1 MSSWSSDEEEEY
13 TLFSKEDDNLL
24 NNQNGSSG
32 TARSKESNGG
42 YPKSVFFIL
51 GTEFCERFSY
61 YGMRAI
67 LILYLTKWLKFDA
80 DNATG
85 VYHGFV
91 FLCYFSPLFGAII
104 ADGYLGRYRT
114 ILYLSII
121 YGIGNVIMSATA
133 VPPPEWIGPM
143 IALILIGIGT
153 GGIKPCVAAFGA
165 DQFRPEQ
172 EKQRETFFSVF
183 YFMINLGSM
192 FSIIL
197 TPILRADV
205 HCYGAE
211 CYPLA
216 FGIPAILMISSA
228 VIFIAGKISHPDKR
242 PHWLDHSIG
251 LFEADFVEEV
261 KRLLKVLIICVPLP
275 LYWALGDQQGSR
287 WTLQAE
293 QLDGSM
299 GPLGRIKPDQLQALN
314 PILILGLIPLFEK
327 LIYPCLDKCKVPNRP
342 LQRMVAGMFLSV
354 IAFVMAGFVQLKINS
369 QFESPLTTTEIGIT
383 HYNVLPCTA
392 SVSSAHYSQSIHSL
406 QLGEFQKFSPG
417 NITWN
422 ISADCSTEN
431 ISKTFNFIGSHSY
444 RLVILQKNSSS
455 LDLIKIED
463 QRKKSGEGNALI
475 SYEVYKLPKNGDNA
489 TDWSLVSTVKLG
501 IGGIYTLLLYNENS
515 KTNLM
520 LFTSVEQNS
529 LSMFV
534 MVPQYINSLSMF
546 VEQYIVI
553 TVVDKPNV
561 IHQCRTTPCPYKPD
575 VIHQCRTELLVYV
588 CDGTTVYSYKPDVIH
603 QCRTELL
610 VYVCDGTTVY
620 SYKPDVIHQC
630 RTELLVYVC
639 DGTTV
644 YSYNCCLFQTNLML
658 FTSVERTP
666 CPYKPNVIYQC
677 RTELLVY
684 VCDGT
689 TVYSCN
695 CCLFQTNLM
704 LFTSVEQNSL
714 SMFVMV
720 PQYIVVTVVYFRQ
733 TLMLFTSVE
742 QNSLSMFVMVPQ
754 YIVITV
760 GEILFS
766 ITGLSFGYSQAPK
779 SMKSFIQAAFLMN
792 TAFGNLIVA
801 IISEIRLFSNQAV
814 EFFFY
819 AVIMLIDILIFMVI
833 AYFYEYVRVTE
844 EATIH
849 TEDTS
854 GLIDNLE
861 MEDSYKNKTTK
872 NVRNS
877 ARRDKRAFLDK
888 LTAEAD
894 KANNIKA
901 LYNNIKLRTGKY
913 QKGSRPVKSKEGK
926 TLNTHKE
933 QMKKWVE
940 HFKNVLNQ
948 ESPVNKSDIPPS

>member
-1 MSSWSSDEEEEY
+1 MESYGATETRIDDSPSLDALKSN
-13 TLFSKEDDNLL
+13 DDNLL
-24 NNQNGSSG
+24 NNQNGVNGS
-32 TARSKESNGG
+32 ARPRESNGG

-165 DQFRPEQ
+165 DQFRSEQ
-172 EKQRETFFSVF
+172 EKERETFFSVF

-205 HCYGAE
+205 HCFGEE

-228 VIFIAGKISHPDKR
+228 VIFIAGGRLYKKIPPTGNLIGRVFKCIFYGIKGKISHPDKR

-251 LFEADFVEEV
+251 HFEADFVEEV

-275 LYWALGDQQGSR
+275 LYWALCDQQGSR

-327 LIYPCLDKCKVPNRP
+327 LIYPCLDKCQVPNRP

-354 IAFVMAGFVQLKINS
+354 IAFIMAGFVQLKINN
-369 QFESPLTTTEIGIT
+369 QFESPLTSTEIGIT

-392 SVSSAHYSQSIHSL
+392 SVSSSQYSQSIRSL
-406 QLGEFQKFSPG
+406 QIGKFQKFKPG

-422 ISADCSTEN
+422 VSADCSTGN
-431 ISKTFNFIGSHSY
+431 ISRTFNFIGSHSY
-444 RLVILQKNSSS
+444 RLVILQNNSLS

-463 QRKKSGEGNALI
+463 QRKKSREGNALI
-475 SYEVYKLPKNGDNA
+475 SVMNMDNSIESVKLVPTTYTGTVSEKTGITFDIKNHTHLSLEPESYKVYKLPKNGDNE
-489 TDWSLVSTVKLG
+489 TDWSLVSSVKLG

-515 KTNLM
+515 KTN
-520 LFTSVEQNS
+520 Q
-529 LSMFV
+529 
-534 MVPQYINSLSMF
+534 
-546 VEQYIVI
+546 
-553 TVVDKPNV
+553 
-561 IHQCRTTPCPYKPD
+561 
-575 VIHQCRTELLVYV
+575 
-588 CDGTTVYSYKPDVIH
+588 
-603 QCRTELL
+603 
-610 VYVCDGTTVY
+610 
-620 SYKPDVIHQC
+620 
-630 RTELLVYVC
+630 
-639 DGTTV
+639 
-644 YSYNCCLFQTNLML
+644 
-658 FTSVERTP
+658 
-666 CPYKPNVIYQC
+666 
-677 RTELLVY
+677 
-684 VCDGT
+684 
-689 TVYSCN
+689 
-695 CCLFQTNLM
+695 
-704 LFTSVEQNSL
+704 
-714 SMFVMV
+714 
-720 PQYIVVTVVYFRQ
+720 
-733 TLMLFTSVE
+733 MLFTSVE

-819 AVIMLIDILIFMVI
+819 AVIMLVDIIMFMVI
-833 AYFYEYVRVTE
+833 AYFYEYVRETE
-844 EATIH
+844 EAIIH
-849 TEDTS
+849 ADDTS

-861 MEDSYKNKTTK
+861 MEDSYKNK
-872 NVRNS
+872 
-877 ARRDKRAFLDK
+877 
-888 LTAEAD
+888 
-894 KANNIKA
+894 
-901 LYNNIKLRTGKY
+901 
-913 QKGSRPVKSKEGK
+913 
-926 TLNTHKE
+926 
-933 QMKKWVE
+933 
-940 HFKNVLNQ
+940 
-948 ESPVNKSDIPPS
+948 

>member
-1 MSSWSSDEEEEY
+1 MESYGATETRADNSQFSDALK
-13 TLFSKEDDNLL
+13 TNDDNLL

-228 VIFIAGKISHPDKR
+228 VIFIAGGRLYKKIPPTGNLIGRVFKCIFYGIKGKISHPDKR

-431 ISKTFNFIGSHSY
+431 ISKTFSFIGSHSY
-444 RLVILQKNSSS
+444 RLVILQNNSSS
-455 LDLIKIED
+455 LDLIKIKD

-475 SYEVYKLPKNGDNA
+475 SVMNMDNSIGSVKLVPTTYTGTVTEKTGITFDIKNHTHLSLEPESYEVYKLPKNGDNT

-515 KTNLM
+515 KTNVCIH
-520 LFTSVEQNS
+520 SVDRTPV
-529 LSMFV
+529 MFV
-534 MVPQYINSLSMF
+534 MVPSI
-546 VEQYIVI
+546 VVI
-553 TVVDKPNV
+553 TVVISDKPDD
-561 IHQCRTTPCPYKPD
+561 IHH
-575 VIHQCRTELLVYV
+575 V
-588 CDGTTVYSYKPDVIH
+588 
-603 QCRTELL
+603 
-610 VYVCDGTTVY
+610 
-620 SYKPDVIHQC
+620 
-630 RTELLVYVC
+630 
-639 DGTTV
+639 
-644 YSYNCCLFQTNLML
+644 N
-658 FTSVERTP
+658 RTP
-666 CPYKPNVIYQC
+666 CPFVM
-677 RTELLVY
+677 
-684 VCDGT
+684 
-689 TVYSCN
+689 
-695 CCLFQTNLM
+695 TNL
-704 LFTSVEQNSL
+704 L
-714 SMFVMV
+714 
-720 PQYIVVTVVYFRQ
+720 
-733 TLMLFTSVE
+733 LFTSVE

-861 MEDSYKNKTTK
+861 MEDSYKNK
-872 NVRNS
+872 
-877 ARRDKRAFLDK
+877 
-888 LTAEAD
+888 
-894 KANNIKA
+894 
-901 LYNNIKLRTGKY
+901 
-913 QKGSRPVKSKEGK
+913 
-926 TLNTHKE
+926 
-933 QMKKWVE
+933 
-940 HFKNVLNQ
+940 
-948 ESPVNKSDIPPS
+948 

>member
-1 MSSWSSDEEEEY
+1 MMQWFFIMSSWSSDEEEEY

-51 GTEFCERFSY
+51 GTEFCKRFSY

-205 HCYGAE
+205 HCYEAE

-228 VIFIAGKISHPDKR
+228 VIFIAGGRLYKKIPPTGNLIGRVFKCIFYGIKGKISHPDKR
-242 PHWLDHSIG
+242 PHWLDHSVG

-383 HYNVLPCTA
+383 HYNMLPCTA

-431 ISKTFNFIGSHSY
+431 ISKTFSFIGSHSY
-444 RLVILQKNSSS
+444 RLVILQNNSSS
-455 LDLIKIED
+455 LDLIKIKD

-475 SYEVYKLPKNGDNA
+475 SVMNMDNSIGSVKLVQTTYTGTVTEKTGITFDIKNHTHLSLEPESYEVYKLPKNGDNA

-515 KTNLM
+515 KTN
-520 LFTSVEQNS
+520 
-529 LSMFV
+529 
-534 MVPQYINSLSMF
+534 
-546 VEQYIVI
+546 
-553 TVVDKPNV
+553 
-561 IHQCRTTPCPYKPD
+561 
-575 VIHQCRTELLVYV
+575 
-588 CDGTTVYSYKPDVIH
+588 
-603 QCRTELL
+603 
-610 VYVCDGTTVY
+610 
-620 SYKPDVIHQC
+620 
-630 RTELLVYVC
+630 
-639 DGTTV
+639 
-644 YSYNCCLFQTNLML
+644 
-658 FTSVERTP
+658 
-666 CPYKPNVIYQC
+666 
-677 RTELLVY
+677 
-684 VCDGT
+684 
-689 TVYSCN
+689 
-695 CCLFQTNLM
+695 
-704 LFTSVEQNSL
+704 
-714 SMFVMV
+714 
-720 PQYIVVTVVYFRQ
+720 
-733 TLMLFTSVE
+733 LMLFTSVE

-861 MEDSYKNKTTK
+861 MEDSYKNK
-872 NVRNS
+872 
-877 ARRDKRAFLDK
+877 
-888 LTAEAD
+888 
-894 KANNIKA
+894 
-901 LYNNIKLRTGKY
+901 
-913 QKGSRPVKSKEGK
+913 
-926 TLNTHKE
+926 
-933 QMKKWVE
+933 
-940 HFKNVLNQ
+940 
-948 ESPVNKSDIPPS
+948 

>member
-1 MSSWSSDEEEEY
+1 MIMTSWSSDEEEEL

-24 NNQNGSSG
+24 NNQNGVNGS
-32 TARSKESNGG
+32 ARPRESNGG

-165 DQFRPEQ
+165 DQFRSEQ
-172 EKQRETFFSVF
+172 EKERETFFSVF

-205 HCYGAE
+205 HCFGEE

-228 VIFIAGKISHPDKR
+228 VIFIAGGRLYKKIPPTGNLIGRVFKCIFYGIKGKISHPDKR

-251 LFEADFVEEV
+251 HFEADFVEEV

-275 LYWALGDQQGSR
+275 LYWALCDQQGSR

-327 LIYPCLDKCKVPNRP
+327 LIYPCLDKCQVPNRP

-354 IAFVMAGFVQLKINS
+354 IAFIMAGFVQLKINN
-369 QFESPLTTTEIGIT
+369 QFESPLTSTEIGIT

-392 SVSSAHYSQSIHSL
+392 SVSSSQYSQSIRSL
-406 QLGEFQKFSPG
+406 QIGKFQKFKPG

-422 ISADCSTEN
+422 VSADCSTGN
-431 ISKTFNFIGSHSY
+431 ISRTFNFIGSHSY
-444 RLVILQKNSSS
+444 RLVILQNNSLS

-463 QRKKSGEGNALI
+463 QRKKSREGNALI
-475 SYEVYKLPKNGDNA
+475 SVMNMDNSIESVKLVPTTYTGTVSEKTGITFDIKNHTHLSLEPESYKVYKLPKNGDNE
-489 TDWSLVSTVKLG
+489 TDWSLVSSVKLG

-515 KTNLM
+515 KTN
-520 LFTSVEQNS
+520 Q
-529 LSMFV
+529 
-534 MVPQYINSLSMF
+534 
-546 VEQYIVI
+546 
-553 TVVDKPNV
+553 
-561 IHQCRTTPCPYKPD
+561 
-575 VIHQCRTELLVYV
+575 
-588 CDGTTVYSYKPDVIH
+588 
-603 QCRTELL
+603 
-610 VYVCDGTTVY
+610 
-620 SYKPDVIHQC
+620 
-630 RTELLVYVC
+630 
-639 DGTTV
+639 
-644 YSYNCCLFQTNLML
+644 
-658 FTSVERTP
+658 
-666 CPYKPNVIYQC
+666 
-677 RTELLVY
+677 
-684 VCDGT
+684 
-689 TVYSCN
+689 
-695 CCLFQTNLM
+695 
-704 LFTSVEQNSL
+704 
-714 SMFVMV
+714 
-720 PQYIVVTVVYFRQ
+720 
-733 TLMLFTSVE
+733 MLFTSVE

-819 AVIMLIDILIFMVI
+819 AVIMLVDIIMFMVI
-833 AYFYEYVRVTE
+833 AYFYEYVRETE
-844 EATIH
+844 EAIIH
-849 TEDTS
+849 ADDTS

-861 MEDSYKNKTTK
+861 MEDSYKNK
-872 NVRNS
+872 
-877 ARRDKRAFLDK
+877 
-888 LTAEAD
+888 
-894 KANNIKA
+894 
-901 LYNNIKLRTGKY
+901 
-913 QKGSRPVKSKEGK
+913 
-926 TLNTHKE
+926 
-933 QMKKWVE
+933 
-940 HFKNVLNQ
+940 
-948 ESPVNKSDIPPS
+948 

>member
-1 MSSWSSDEEEEY
+1 MESYGATETRADNSQFSDALK
-13 TLFSKEDDNLL
+13 TNDDNLL

-228 VIFIAGKISHPDKR
+228 VIFIAGGRLYKKIPPTGNLIGRVFKCIFYGIKGKISHPDKR

-431 ISKTFNFIGSHSY
+431 ISKTFSFIGSHSY
-444 RLVILQKNSSS
+444 RLVILQNNSSS
-455 LDLIKIED
+455 LDLIKIKD

-475 SYEVYKLPKNGDNA
+475 SVMNMDNSIGSVKLVPTTYTGTVTEKTGITFDIKNHTHLSLEPESYEVYKLPKNGDNA

-515 KTNLM
+515 KTN
-520 LFTSVEQNS
+520 
-529 LSMFV
+529 
-534 MVPQYINSLSMF
+534 
-546 VEQYIVI
+546 
-553 TVVDKPNV
+553 
-561 IHQCRTTPCPYKPD
+561 
-575 VIHQCRTELLVYV
+575 
-588 CDGTTVYSYKPDVIH
+588 
-603 QCRTELL
+603 
-610 VYVCDGTTVY
+610 
-620 SYKPDVIHQC
+620 
-630 RTELLVYVC
+630 
-639 DGTTV
+639 
-644 YSYNCCLFQTNLML
+644 
-658 FTSVERTP
+658 
-666 CPYKPNVIYQC
+666 
-677 RTELLVY
+677 
-684 VCDGT
+684 
-689 TVYSCN
+689 
-695 CCLFQTNLM
+695 
-704 LFTSVEQNSL
+704 
-714 SMFVMV
+714 
-720 PQYIVVTVVYFRQ
+720 
-733 TLMLFTSVE
+733 LMLFTSVE

-861 MEDSYKNKTTK
+861 MEDSYKNK
-872 NVRNS
+872 
-877 ARRDKRAFLDK
+877 
-888 LTAEAD
+888 
-894 KANNIKA
+894 
-901 LYNNIKLRTGKY
+901 
-913 QKGSRPVKSKEGK
+913 
-926 TLNTHKE
+926 
-933 QMKKWVE
+933 
-940 HFKNVLNQ
+940 
-948 ESPVNKSDIPPS
+948 

>member
-1 MSSWSSDEEEEY
+1 MESYGATETRADNSQFSDALK
-13 TLFSKEDDNLL
+13 TNDDNLL

-228 VIFIAGKISHPDKR
+228 VIFIAGGRLYKKIPPTGNLIGRVFKCIFYGIKGKISHPDKR

-431 ISKTFNFIGSHSY
+431 ISKTFSFIGSHSY
-444 RLVILQKNSSS
+444 RLVILQNNSSS
-455 LDLIKIED
+455 LDLIKIKD

-475 SYEVYKLPKNGDNA
+475 SVMNMDNSIGSVKLVPTTYTGTVTEKTGITFDIKNHTHLSLEPESYEVYKLPKNGDNA

-529 LSMFV
+529 LSM
-534 MVPQYINSLSMF
+534 L
-546 VEQYIVI
+546 
-553 TVVDKPNV
+553 
-561 IHQCRTTPCPYKPD
+561 
-575 VIHQCRTELLVYV
+575 
-588 CDGTTVYSYKPDVIH
+588 
-603 QCRTELL
+603 
-610 VYVCDGTTVY
+610 
-620 SYKPDVIHQC
+620 
-630 RTELLVYVC
+630 
-639 DGTTV
+639 
-644 YSYNCCLFQTNLML
+644 
-658 FTSVERTP
+658 
-666 CPYKPNVIYQC
+666 
-677 RTELLVY
+677 
-684 VCDGT
+684 
-689 TVYSCN
+689 
-695 CCLFQTNLM
+695 
-704 LFTSVEQNSL
+704 
-714 SMFVMV
+714 
-720 PQYIVVTVVYFRQ
+720 
-733 TLMLFTSVE
+733 
-742 QNSLSMFVMVPQ
+742 VMVPQ

-861 MEDSYKNKTTK
+861 MEDSYKNK
-872 NVRNS
+872 
-877 ARRDKRAFLDK
+877 
-888 LTAEAD
+888 
-894 KANNIKA
+894 
-901 LYNNIKLRTGKY
+901 
-913 QKGSRPVKSKEGK
+913 
-926 TLNTHKE
+926 
-933 QMKKWVE
+933 
-940 HFKNVLNQ
+940 
-948 ESPVNKSDIPPS
+948 